1 MPQSSLFIMLSTG
14 RLGTTLHAL
23 DGVDRALPYALDEV
37 HHALPYDLDEVHH
50 ALPYALALF
59 GVVGCRVAPR

>member
-23 DGVDRALPYALDEV
+23 DGVDRVLPYALDEV
-37 HHALPYDLDEVHH
+37 DH